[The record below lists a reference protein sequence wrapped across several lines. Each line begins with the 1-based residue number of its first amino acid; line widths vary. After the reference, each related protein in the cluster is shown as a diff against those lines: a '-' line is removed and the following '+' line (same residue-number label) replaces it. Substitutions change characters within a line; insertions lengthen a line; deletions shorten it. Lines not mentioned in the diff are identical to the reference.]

1 MKKQIKTITER
12 IMRLVRWYQ
21 YDNKGN
27 IIKESDEKL
36 SDSEFSYDDFMN
48 NEFGITFN
56 DDHGRI
62 NLRRLYDALQKHKDL
77 IFDSKYDEVYLVV
90 ETYDGYFSDAE
101 IIGKRKET
109 QEDIEQRERDK
120 KQAEEQRKFLK
131 ERKQKEREEKKLAK
145 LREEMEKYK
154 EKLGFK

>member
-21 YDNKGN
+21 YDDNDN
-27 IIKESDEKL
+27 LIKESDVEL
-36 SDSEFSYDDFMN
+36 WGSEFSYGDFMN
-48 NEFGITFN
+48 DEFGITFN
-56 DDHGRI
+56 DGHGRI

-77 IFDSKYDEVYLVV
+77 IFDSKYDEVYLIV
-90 ETYDGYFSDAE
+90 ETDEGYFSDAE
-101 IIGKRKET
+101 IIGERKET
-109 QEDIEQRERDK
+109 QEDIEQRERAK

-131 ERKQKEREEKKLAK
+131 EQKQKEREEKKLAK

-154 EKLGFK
+154 GKL